1 MKSLYRATALA
12 IFAAFLSAIYISK
25 SHEADIMSD
34 EINLSGIQTGE
45 VKKF

>member
-12 IFAAFLSAIYISK
+12 IFAAFLSANYISK
-25 SHEADIMSD
+25 YHEADIMPN
-34 EINLSGIQTGE
+34 EINLPGIQTGE